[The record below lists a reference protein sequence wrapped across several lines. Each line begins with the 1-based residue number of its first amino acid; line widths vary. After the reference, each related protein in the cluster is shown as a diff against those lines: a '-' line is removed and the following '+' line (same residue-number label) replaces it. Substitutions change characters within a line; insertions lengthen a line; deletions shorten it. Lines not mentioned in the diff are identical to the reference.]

1 MGTVNNW
8 VGAIGGTILVLEL
21 IIVLILLVAINLG
34 LALLLRW
41 VLRKRGMVHE
51 KIVWAQGL
59 VDRFVNKGADI
70 AAAPV
75 IRTTSIWR
83 GLKATYHRAL
93 HWPKS
98 RVAAL
103 PPAEK
108 QVQADPSRAA

>member
-21 IIVLILLVAINLG
+21 IVVLILLVAINLG

-41 VLRKRGMVHE
+41 VLRKRGVVHE
-51 KIVWAQGL
+51 KIVWAQAL
-59 VDRFVNKGADI
+59 VDRFVNKGAGV

-75 IRTTSIWR
+75 IRTTSAWR
-83 GLKATYHRAL
+83 GLKATYRRAL
-93 HWPKS
+93 HWPKP
-98 RVAAL
+98 VAAL

-108 QVQADPSRAA
+108 QLQEDPSRAA